1 MRERAHR
8 EDDTTADLVGWARR
22 NPLSRGLPQDPD
34 RSRKVLSAA
43 LGLSPDQLAS
53 LDDAEITVALERL
66 RNLVDHWQALAS
78 AAETD
83 DLTGALRRGAGLGAV
98 KRELDRSRRHPL
110 IALSILFLDVDKLKV
125 VNDQQGHAAGDA
137 LLRGVVT
144 AIRKRLRSYDLIVRY
159 GGDEFVCCLSGV
171 DMTRAQ
177 ALALDIQRAVKLT
190 TTSTVSIGIA
200 TLNGEDDVESLI
212 ARADA
217 DLYKRRAA
225 VAARR

>member
-8 EDDTTADLVGWARR
+8 EDDTTADLIGWARR
-22 NPLSRGLPQDPD
+22 NPLSHGLPHDPD
-34 RSRKVLSAA
+34 RSRKVLAAA
-43 LGLSPDQLAS
+43 LGLTPDQLES
-53 LDDAEITVALERL
+53 LEDGEITVALERL
-66 RNLVDHWQALAS
+66 RSLVDHWQALAS

-83 DLTGALRRGAGLGAV
+83 DLTGALRRGAGLAAV
-98 KRELDRSRRHPL
+98 KRELDRSRRHPM

-125 VNDQQGHAAGDA
+125 VNDRQGHAAGDA
-137 LLRGVVT
+137 LLRGVVS

-171 DMTRAQ
+171 DVTRARQ
-177 ALALDIQRAVKLT
+177 LAVDIQRAVEST
-190 TTSTVSIGIA
+190 TASTVSIGLA
-200 TLNGEDDVESLI
+200 TLNEDDDVESLI
-212 ARADA
+212 ARADS